1 MADES
6 HFGGWWVTQECLEV
20 EASEAKGPS
29 PQSWIEMK
37 KIILLA
43 NPGYAFEPGT
53 TFSIPW
59 YLSTLE
65 AKTHDN
71 GDLQPGITRFVQ
83 FG

>member
-20 EASEAKGPS
+20 EASEANGPS

-53 TFSIPW
+53 TFSHGTCLLWKPKSMVMAICNQ
-59 YLSTLE
+59 
-65 AKTHDN
+65 A
-71 GDLQPGITRFVQ
+71 
-83 FG
+83 